1 MISTHGTA
9 TIDLSA
15 IAFNTEL
22 IKNKVK
28 GAQVMGLVK
37 ADGYGHGLVQ
47 SARAAQAGGA
57 TWLATATMT
66 EAIALREAGVNGP
79 LLCWLYTPHDAF
91 MESIS
96 RDIDLSVSSVAAVEA
111 ISRAA
116 YNVIRR
122 ARVHIKVD
130 TGMGRNGVRM
140 DELPALV
147 EALKHH
153 SENIEVIG
161 IMSHLASADDLA
173 DSQTAEQLE
182 NFRLAIEIVEAA
194 GIEIQL
200 RHIANSVGALGI
212 PETHFDLVRP
222 GISLY
227 GVSPSADLGSGQD
240 IGLKPTMI
248 MRATI
253 SNVKAVTEGSPVSY
267 SHQYVTSEDTNLALI
282 PLGYSNGIPRN
293 ASNQGPVVVAG
304 NRLKISGRVCMD
316 QFVIDI
322 GKLTAT
328 AGDEVVLFGDPSK
341 GHPTVAEWAA
351 ICETIPHEIFTRLG
365 PQVHR
370 EYINVPF

>member
-1 MISTHGTA
+1 MISPHGTA
-9 TIDLSA
+9 IIDLDA
-15 IAFNTEL
+15 IAYNTTL
-22 IKNKVK
+22 IKNKVN

-66 EAIALREAGVNGP
+66 EAIALREAGVKGP
-79 LLCWLYTPHDAF
+79 LLCWLYTPHDPF

-96 RDIDLSVSSVAAVEA
+96 RDIDLSVSSVSAVEA
-111 ISRAA
+111 ISQAA
-116 YNVIRR
+116 YNVIHR

-140 DELPALV
+140 NELPQLV
-147 EALKHH
+147 DSLKLH

-161 IMSHLASADDLA
+161 IMSHLASADDFA
-173 DSQTAEQLE
+173 DSQTAEQIA
-182 NFRLAIEIVEAA
+182 NFQLAIDIVEAA

-212 PETHFDLVRP
+212 PGTHFDIVRP

-227 GVSPSADLGSGQD
+227 GVSPSADLGTGQD
-240 IGLKPTMI
+240 LGLKPTMV

-253 SNVKAVTEGSPVSY
+253 SNVKAVAAGSPVSY
-267 SHQYVTSEDTNLALI
+267 SHQYVTSEATNLALI

-293 ASNQGPVVVAG
+293 ASNQGPVAVAG
-304 NRLKISGRVCMD
+304 HRLKISGRVCMD
-316 QFVIDI
+316 QFVIDV
-322 GKLTAT
+322 GTLSAK
-328 AGDEVVLFGDPSK
+328 AGDEVVLFGDPSQ
-341 GHPTVAEWAA
+341 GHPTVEEWAA

-370 EYINVPF
+370 EYINSPF